1 MHKTLYFLLSACLM
15 VAVAACSHH
24 HDEHEHEHEGH
35 EHEHEHCHNHELL
48 EAHPNAITFTQEQ
61 AKQVD
66 FAVAQPEL
74 RPIGQT
80 IPTTAQVQSA
90 VGDQMTVVAKSNGIV
105 NFTTASIL
113 EGQTVSSGAALFNIA
128 ADGLVDD
135 NLTVRLQEAQNNFE
149 TAKQNYERAK
159 TLVDSKIVSQKEFSE
174 IQNIYKNA
182 KIAYENLQ
190 KNVSGNGSKVTA
202 PMSGYITQLLV
213 PNGAYVTVGQPL
225 MVISQN
231 RSIVL
236 KADVSQRYAHLLPSL
251 TDANIENPLTHEVCS
266 LKEMNGRI
274 LSYGKSTSAESHMLP
289 VTLEISNSGS
299 FTTGSFVKVWLNTQ
313 GSQSVVAVPKTAL
326 LEEQGNYFVFKQ
338 ISTELFEKQP
348 VTIGAS
354 DGKFVEIVSGV
365 SSDDNIVTRGAVM
378 VKLAKASGALD
389 PHAGHVH

>member
-1 MHKTLYFLLSACLM
+1 M

-24 HDEHEHEHEGH
+24 HDEHEHEHEHDGH
-35 EHEHEHCHNHELL
+35 DHEHCHNHELL
-48 EAHPNAITFTQEQ
+48 EAHPNAITFTHEQ
-61 AKQVD
+61 AEQVD

-74 RPIGQT
+74 RPLGQT

-90 VGDQMTVVAKSNGIV
+90 VGDHMTVVAKSNGIV
-105 NFTTASIL
+105 NFATANIL
-113 EGQTVSSGAALFNIA
+113 EGQSVSSGATLFNIA

-135 NLTVRLQEAQNNFE
+135 NLTVRLNEAKNNFE

-159 TLVDSKIVSQKEFSE
+159 SLVDSKIVSQKEFSE
-174 IQNIYKNA
+174 IQNTYENA
-182 KIAYENLQ
+182 KIIYENLQ

-202 PMSGYITQLLV
+202 PMGGYITQLLV
-213 PNGAYVTVGQPL
+213 TNGAYVTVGQPL

-236 KADVSQRYAHLLPSL
+236 KADVPQRYAHLLPSL
-251 TDANIENPLTHEVCS
+251 TDANIENPLTHEVSS
-266 LKEMNGRI
+266 LKEMNGKI
-274 LSYGKSTSAESHMLP
+274 LSYGKVTSAESHLIP
-289 VTLEISNSGS
+289 VTLEVSNLGG

-313 GSQSVVAVPKTAL
+313 GSQPVVVLPKTAL

-338 ISTELFEKQP
+338 IAEELFEKQP
-348 VTIGAS
+348 VNIGAS
-354 DGKFVEIVSGV
+354 DGKLVEITSGV
-365 SSDDNIVTRGAVM
+365 TTDDNIVTRGAIM